1 MNTTKKEL
9 DPIIIFVGPSGV
21 GKGTVEKILFQY
33 PELKLAFSVSA
44 TTRKPREGEI
54 DGVHYYF
61 KTKKEFEKMI
71 KENQLLEYDHHFEN
85 YYGTPLS
92 EIKRIHGLSKIPF
105 LEIETNGTKEILD
118 DPQKRNAFRIITIFL
133 MPPTIDDLKSRII
146 NRNSE
151 TDKTMA
157 LRLAKAQDEL
167 KDANLFK
174 YHVIN
179 DVPERAAKE
188 IRDILM
194 KEYGAK

>member
-1 MNTTKKEL
+1 MCIR
-9 DPIIIFVGPSGV
+9 D
-21 GKGTVEKILFQY
+21 
-33 PELKLAFSVSA
+33 
-44 TTRKPREGEI
+44 R
-54 DGVHYYF
+54 
-61 KTKKEFEKMI
+61 
-71 KENQLLEYDHHFEN
+71 
-85 YYGTPLS
+85 
-92 EIKRIHGLSKIPF
+92 
-105 LEIETNGTKEILD
+105 
-118 DPQKRNAFRIITIFL
+118 ITIFL